1 MDYIC
6 VNYKLI
12 PKVMA
17 KTKVQ
22 PPKLDVQMLAGKVG
36 TNPLYKS
43 IKAAA
48 QATDPKKDQDTNNN
62 SNPSNMA

>member
-1 MDYIC
+1 
-6 VNYKLI
+6 
-12 PKVMA
+12 MA